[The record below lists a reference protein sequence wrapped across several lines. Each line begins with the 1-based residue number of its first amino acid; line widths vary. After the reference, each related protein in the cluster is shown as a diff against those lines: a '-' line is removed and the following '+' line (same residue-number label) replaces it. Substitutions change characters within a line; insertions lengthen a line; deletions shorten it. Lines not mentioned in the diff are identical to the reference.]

1 MPGCHA
7 ATVRQES
14 LSAPAPAV
22 ATVQQQGSLF
32 DACPC
37 RTYRRGSSRLI
48 YNFLANVVQE
58 NDPLCFGNHLAVRK
72 YC

>member
-22 ATVQQQGSLF
+22 ATVQQQGSPF
-32 DACPC
+32 D
-37 RTYRRGSSRLI
+37 TYPYRA
-48 YNFLANVVQE
+48 Y
-58 NDPLCFGNHLAVRK
+58 RK
-72 YC
+72 AADYFTI